1 MSQHPH
7 NLPTTST
14 HPRSFFP
21 PLPHLR
27 YTPRMDMQPQ
37 AQIPKPLDLGEA
49 TGNWATE
56 LAFEM
61 ALGYFSPEDLQIRFG
76 LDDATFQK
84 IQTDAAFKRSVLSY
98 KKEIDDEGIA
108 FKLRARKAAELV
120 LEELTVI
127 AFDAAT
133 DTSDRLKAM
142 EMLARYAG
150 FDMKNQ
156 KGEDGGV
163 RVIIQTNLGLSSPL
177 EGRGEYTIAVP
188 GGQQQTPAIG
198 EEP

>member
-1 MSQHPH
+1 
-7 NLPTTST
+7 
-14 HPRSFFP
+14 
-21 PLPHLR
+21 
-27 YTPRMDMQPQ
+27 MDMQPQ